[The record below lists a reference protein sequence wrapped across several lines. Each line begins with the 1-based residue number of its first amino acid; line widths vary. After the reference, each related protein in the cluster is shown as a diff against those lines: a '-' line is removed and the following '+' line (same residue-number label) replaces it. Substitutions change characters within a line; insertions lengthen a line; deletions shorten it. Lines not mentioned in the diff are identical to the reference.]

1 MYTGNVSLRPKTNSV
16 SRLLTITPTSA
27 TRFSFSMGVFC
38 LTAMLGVSS
47 GWSADTS
54 MPSIPDA
61 SGKVME
67 KVSEKVEPLKGGGK
81 ETKELVDIN
90 SASIAELTGIKG
102 ISKAESE
109 KIVKNRPYARKDE
122 LVSKTVISQGSYDK
136 IKDQIFAKLAKDTA
150 SKGSDAKSTVSG
162 AVDSLTDKTKK

>member
-1 MYTGNVSLRPKTNSV
+1 MYTGNVSLRPTTNSV

-27 TRFSFSMGVFC
+27 TRFSLSMGVFC

-54 MPSIPDA
+54 KPSIPGA

-90 SASIAELTGIKG
+90 SASIAELTAIKG
-102 ISKAESE
+102 ISEAESE
-109 KIVKNRPYARKDE
+109 KIIKNRRYARKDE
-122 LVSKTVISQGSYDK
+122 LVSKTIISQGSYDK
-136 IKDQIFAKLAKDTA
+136 IKDQIIAKLAKDTA
-150 SKGSDAKSTVSG
+150 SKGNDAKSTVSG

>member
-16 SRLLTITPTSA
+16 SKLLTITPTPA
-27 TRFSFSMGVFC
+27 TRFSFSMGVFF

-54 MPSIPDA
+54 MPPIPGD

-67 KVSEKVEPLKGGGK
+67 KVSEKVEALKGGGK

-90 SASIAELTGIKG
+90 SASLDELTAIKG
-102 ISKAESE
+102 ISKADSE
-109 KIVKNRPYARKDE
+109 KIVKNRPYALKDD
-122 LVSKTVISQGSYDK
+122 LVSKKVLSQGSYDN
-136 IKDQIFAKLAKDTA
+136 IKGEIIAKLAKDTMN
-150 SKGSDAKSTVSG
+150 KGTDPKSTVSS
-162 AVDSLTDKTKK
+162 AADSLTNKTTK

>member
-16 SRLLTITPTSA
+16 SKLLLITPTPVA
-27 TRFSFSMGVFC
+27 RFAFSMEVFF

-54 MPSIPDA
+54 TPSVPGA

-67 KVSEKVEPLKGGGK
+67 KVPEKVETLKVGGK

-90 SASIAELTGIKG
+90 SASLAELTAIKG
-102 ISKAESE
+102 ISEAESE
-109 KIVKNRPYARKDE
+109 KIMKNRPYARKDE
-122 LVSKTVISQGSYDK
+122 LVSKTIMSQGSYDK
-136 IKDQIFAKLAKDTA
+136 IKDQIVAKLAKDTV
-150 SKGSDAKSTVSG
+150 SKGNEAKSTVSG
-162 AVDSLTDKTKK
+162 AMDSLTDKTKK

>member
-1 MYTGNVSLRPKTNSV
+1 
-16 SRLLTITPTSA
+16 
-27 TRFSFSMGVFC
+27 
-38 LTAMLGVSS
+38 
-47 GWSADTS
+47 

-67 KVSEKVEPLKGGGK
+67 KVSEKAEPLKGGGK

-90 SASIAELTGIKG
+90 SASIAEMTAIKG